1 MRLPP
6 HTLRP
11 AVMLFA
17 LALLSACASG
27 PRNNISLIPGDQIAA
42 QTSKEGLFT
51 QPVKWE
57 HKKPGCKGEC
67 PTIKLDSISFPG
79 NKKLTELVDHALAT
93 MTGISTKGV
102 QPYDSVAGYQDYF
115 WKTAAPRDSTLLS
128 AKTRYRNKNLTVVEL
143 NTWQYLTGAAHGISA
158 TQFLNWDNDHHIV
171 LALEQI
177 LQPGKLPDYVAAL
190 KAAHQKWLAGNADA
204 RHDPQTYNRLWPFQA
219 SENFAFTDQG
229 LVIKYDTYQ
238 IAPYYFGQP
247 ELLLP
252 YSELRDILQPQ
263 YLPAQG

>member
-1 MRLPP
+1 MKFPIYTMRS
-6 HTLRP
+6 T
-11 AVMLFA
+11 VMLFV
-17 LALLSACASG
+17 LTLLSACATS
-27 PRNNISLIPGDQIAA
+27 PRSNISLIPSNQIAA

-67 PTIKLDSISFPG
+67 PSVKLDSISFPG

-93 MTGISTKGV
+93 MTGVSTKNV

-115 WKTAAPRDSTLLS
+115 WKTAAPRDSTVLS
-128 AKTRYRNKNLTVVEL
+128 AKLRYSNKNLTIIEL

-158 TQFLNWDNDHHIV
+158 TQFLNWDNERHIV
-171 LALEQI
+171 LALEQV

-190 KAAHQKWLAGNADA
+190 RAAHGKWLASNADA
-204 RHDPQTYNRLWPFQA
+204 RHDPQTYNRIWPFQA
-219 SENFAFTDQG
+219 SENFAFTDHG
-229 LVIKYDTYQ
+229 LVVKYDTYQ

-252 YSELRDILQPQ
+252 YSTLRNILRPQ
-263 YLPAQG
+263 YLPTQG